1 MAKRRSTKR
10 SSGKGN
16 TSGPLK
22 GQRGS
27 NYSAGELFMAGCGAL
42 ILVLIAGI
50 VITSI
55 LGG

>member
-1 MAKRRSTKR
+1 MAKRKPTKR
-10 SSGKGN
+10 PSGKGN

-42 ILVLIAGI
+42 LLVLMVGI

-55 LGG
+55 LGD